1 VQIAVVDNEPQS
13 RDFILNVMAYCVNRE
28 VLSFEN
34 TDEMVAFLE
43 QGRPIH
49 LLLAKIPPLD
59 SNESKEFKALKTIKQ
74 KFPQT
79 RLIATSANADDCDR
93 AEKLGAD
100 VFLAK
105 PFVLHDLF
113 KIVQDYVVDKTCET
127 TDETGLRN

>member
-1 VQIAVVDNEPQS
+1 MVDNEPQS
-13 RDFILNVMAYCVNRE
+13 RDFILNVMAYCVNRK

-34 TDEMVAFLE
+34 TGDMIAFLD
-43 QGRPIH
+43 QGHPIH
-49 LLLAKIPPLD
+49 LLLAKMPSCDLNE
-59 SNESKEFKALKTIKQ
+59 SNEFNTLKTIKQ

-79 RLIATSANADDCDR
+79 RLIATSANADDYTR

-113 KIVQDYVVDKTCET
+113 KIVQDYVVDKTAET
-127 TDETGLRN
+127 TDKTCRCNK